1 MYIFL
6 PYPPLPVLK
15 LWCTQLH
22 SLSWCTHTQAL
33 LYSASLTE
41 LTHKKAQGVKKK
53 RKVFTLLYWLSP
65 PSDRIVPELVFR
77 WGASSSAKGTFLQQV
92 NNTCQQCNNACE
104 LCCSHSYLST
114 VLQQVNVQNPS
125 VNPSSISPF
134 LLFPITSSILQ
145 QVIHTSKSHLTFA
158 NKGGQKKKL
167 HKRSSWSSKWWQT
180 VYKERHTVSFQMSG
194 LYSLQNEGHRKA

>member
-1 MYIFL
+1 MHTHTSS
-6 PYPPLPVLK
+6 PVLSFTH
-15 LWCTQLH
+15 WAYTQK
-22 SLSWCTHTQAL
+22 SSG
-33 LYSASLTE
+33 S
-41 LTHKKAQGVKKK
+41 KKKK

-158 NKGGQKKKL
+158 NKGGQKKNYTKGHHGL
-167 HKRSSWSSKWWQT
+167 PNDDKRCTKNGTLCHFKWAGYT
-180 VYKERHTVSFQMSG
+180 VYKMKDTEK
-194 LYSLQNEGHRKA
+194 LSLAQYWWRIFTSKHA